1 MKIKTA
7 NIKVEKQAI
16 HFSPDESRVVT
27 RLFSPRNNKE
37 RIEGIIKRILS
48 LPEKNIN
55 HILAQTIE
63 NFADRHLDIKRLFKD
78 NFDLI
83 NANTNEAYSLLSLD
97 KKLLIGSYFTKEYS
111 IESAALFNPSIVSHP
126 DQSNVKKGSLRV
138 IISFRAVGEGHISS
152 IVFRKG
158 SIDEDGN
165 LIIDTKSDLVEKG
178 KNTSNTIFNKQDFIL
193 KLKEIKSF
201 EIVKDIINNLLDQF
215 THKELVNSIKRFK
228 HTIGDKITEFHITA
242 IDSLL
247 WLVDSTYEIN
257 FDTGSSLSGRII
269 FPVAKTKLRGLEDA
283 RFVLFKDNETSKYYA
298 TFTAFNGQLILPQL
312 IETEDF
318 IHFKISS
325 FIGEGSENKGIA
337 LFPEKING
345 KYAVISRNDNE
356 NLFIMF
362 SDNIL
367 YWENPKLL
375 KTPTF
380 YWELFQI
387 GNCGS
392 PIKTKKGW
400 LLLTHG
406 VGPVRTYCIGA
417 VLLDLNNPSKVI
429 GIIKEPIL
437 VPDEKERNG
446 YVPNVAYSC
455 GGIIHNNK
463 LILPY
468 AMSDSYSGI
477 AKIDIDDI
485 LNEMQPIKPK

>member
-7 NIKVEKQAI
+7 NIRVEREI
-16 HFSPDESRVVT
+16 VHFNPDDSRVVT
-27 RLFSPRNNKE
+27 RFFTPGDNKK
-37 RIEGIIKRILS
+37 RIEGIIERILS
-48 LPEKNIN
+48 LPEKEIK

-63 NFADRHLDIKRLFKD
+63 NFSNRHLDIKRIFKD
-78 NFDLI
+78 NFDRI
-83 NANTNEAYSLLSLD
+83 NTNDDYSFLSLD
-97 KKLLIGSYFTKEYS
+97 KKLLIGSYFTREYS
-111 IESAALFNPSIVSHP
+111 IESAALFNPSIVAHP
-126 DQSNVKKGSLRV
+126 DQSILKKGRLRV

-178 KNTSNTIFNKQDFIL
+178 KITSNTIYNKQDFIL
-193 KLKEIKSF
+193 KLKEINSF
-201 EIVKDIINNLLDQF
+201 EIVKEIINNLLDKFSQN
-215 THKELVNSIKRFK
+215 ELVNSIERFK
-228 HTIGDKITEFHITA
+228 HNIGDKITELHNNA
-242 IDSLL
+242 IDSLI
-247 WLVDSTYEIN
+247 WLADSTYEIN
-257 FDTGSSLSGRII
+257 FETGSSLSGRII
-269 FPVAKTKLRGLEDA
+269 FPTAKTKLRGLEDA
-283 RFVLFKDNETSKYYA
+283 RFVAFKDNGTVKYYA
-298 TFTAFNGQLILPQL
+298 TFTAFNGQLTLPQL
-312 IETEDF
+312 IETRDF

-325 FIGEGSENKGIA
+325 FIGKGSQNKGIA

-362 SDNIL
+362 SDNIY
-367 YWENPKLL
+367 YWEKPKLL

-380 YWELFQI
+380 YWEFFQI

-392 PIKTKKGW
+392 PIKTKDGW

-417 VLLDLNNPSKVI
+417 VLLSLDDPSKVI
-429 GIIKEPIL
+429 GAIKEPIL
-437 VPDEKERNG
+437 VPIEKERNG

-455 GGIIHNNK
+455 GAIIHNDK
-463 LILPY
+463 LILPF

-477 AKIDIDDI
+477 AKIDINDI
-485 LNEMQPIKPK
+485 LDEMSPIKN